1 MKLQEVF
8 CRNDAQ
14 DADPA
19 VIEIVRG
26 GRLGSK
32 HVVRRS
38 EMRKFACIA
47 GGAAAICCALHALNQ
62 YLYHKRLTEKAL
74 QKQLAPMH
82 AQIDALMHDNM
93 TLRQELAALQAGT
106 APEQPAPDAQTPEA

>member
-8 CRNDAQ
+8 CRNDAMA
-14 DADPA
+14 DDPA

-38 EMRKFACIA
+38 ELRKFALIA
-47 GGAAAICCALHALNQ
+47 GGVAAVCCALHTLNQ

-93 TLRQELAALQAGT
+93 TLRQELAALQAAQEPAAEA
-106 APEQPAPDAQTPEA
+106 APVENTEA

>member
-8 CRNDAQ
+8 CRNDAMA
-14 DADPA
+14 DDPA

-38 EMRKFACIA
+38 EMRKFALIA
-47 GGAAAICCALHALNQ
+47 GGVAAACCALHTLNQ

-93 TLRQELAALQAGT
+93 TLRQELAALQAAQEPPAEA
-106 APEQPAPDAQTPEA
+106 APAENTES